1 MGKEKKQLSVT
12 IALTDD
18 DRRVLDEY
26 AKLVK
31 ATLGVD
37 LTTAKAARA
46 LLHQAAKA
54 GAKEMALPASD

>member
-1 MGKEKKQLSVT
+1 VT

-18 DRRVLDEY
+18 DLKVLDDY

-31 ATLGVD
+31 NALGVD

-54 GAKEMALPASD
+54 GAKEMAAQPSD

>member
-18 DRRVLDEY
+18 DLKVLDDY

-31 ATLGVD
+31 NALGVD

-54 GAKEMALPASD
+54 GAKEMAAQPSD